1 MKTIRLIIIAMLS
14 AIILVSCGSRK
25 NHNTPFL
32 GELLGKDADTITEE
46 DIDGVSSILIAG
58 NHASLN
64 RMENIPFGKDGYSW
78 KGSVAGWD
86 EQYGTELKELD
97 VFQNVTELSIL
108 YNSSLDD
115 IGFVSKMKH
124 LKKLKI
130 HMGAFSDISTLKSCQ
145 ELEDLEIVG
154 VTNLKDISA
163 VGELTNLKRL
173 KISGCSVEDLE
184 PVSGLTH
191 LEELIVTYNCTDIAN
206 IDSLGKLNGVTT
218 LYLICPNIDISFLR
232 DSGIRPQILSI
243 GGGKIDLSVLSGIK
257 GLNILNIEETEIGD
271 LSPLADSDIPSIS
284 LYNCTVSSDNDIDER
299 IDVSEGLSHY
309 DYFWLL
315 G

>member
-14 AIILVSCGSRK
+14 ALIFVSCGSRK
-25 NHNTPFL
+25 NYNTPFL

-218 LYLICPNIDISFLR
+218 A
-232 DSGIRPQILSI
+232 LS
-243 GGGKIDLSVLSGIK
+243 DLP
-257 GLNILNIEETEIGD
+257 EHRHF
-271 LSPLADSDIPSIS
+271 IPA
-284 LYNCTVSSDNDIDER
+284 
-299 IDVSEGLSHY
+299 
-309 DYFWLL
+309 
-315 G
+315 